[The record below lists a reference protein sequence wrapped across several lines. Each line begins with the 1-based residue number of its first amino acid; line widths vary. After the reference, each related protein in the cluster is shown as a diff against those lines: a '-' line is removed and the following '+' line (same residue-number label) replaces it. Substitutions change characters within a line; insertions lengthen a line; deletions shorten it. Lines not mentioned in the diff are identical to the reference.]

1 MAIETKQKKTK
12 ICCLDLDTDCL
23 NLLNKRFD
31 VYDGSLGKPID
42 VSGKNY
48 RGLNLLLNYEL
59 PRNIHEYEIFIEDM
73 IKSDK
78 IPYNKEEN
86 TRTEVFGS
94 EEYYFVS
101 THPQTVFDSCPFG
114 SSILNE
120 EIHKYRSR
128 PAIRIA
134 FQAPFQSLEYYFK
147 NIADHYS
154 GQSIVHNNYEHLG
167 EFCLSSIAGHEVKLC
182 DNDLSRTLF
191 EPFLDDLSYCQVYEH
206 PKKWGDEGK
215 WVKDEQFLP
224 LLMNKYGD
232 IVSYLWLDKKDIIL
246 VLPQAKRKRELL
258 QKVMQ
263 EFVFKYFS
271 AYFPEVE
278 ESLWLNQPTYYLPN
292 QEDLLKEKENLTAKY
307 NESLTALDK
316 RIEMNNSKYSF
327 LHKLLTATGDELVE
341 ACIKYFKWL
350 GFKNIIDKD
359 KELDKDFNEEDVQ
372 IETEDKGLLLVEIKG
387 IHGTSTDAQCS
398 QIFKNVFRRREE
410 RQRFD
415 VFGLYIV
422 NNERG
427 VEPLSRTIPPFNQQQ
442 IKDAINEKRGL
453 CYTWQLFNLYFEIE
467 DGIITKQEAQNMLF
481 NKGLLDFAPKV
492 NEVAVPYKYY
502 KQHTIVCLKISKVSI
517 NVGDFFFYQETG
529 RWKKVKILT
538 IKDGDKEF
546 QTVSDGSYGF
556 ELEYRCPNNK
566 MLYIK
571 Q

>member
-1 MAIETKQKKTK
+1 MAIETKRKKTK

>member
-1 MAIETKQKKTK
+1 MAIETKRRKTK

-86 TRTEVFGS
+86 TRTEVFG
-94 EEYYFVS
+94 YFVS
-101 THPQTVFDSCPFG
+101 TPPQTVFDPCPFG

-120 EIHKYRSR
+120 KMHQFRTR

-134 FQAPFQSLEYYFK
+134 FQAPFQSIEYFYK

-154 GQSIVHNNYEHLG
+154 GQSVVHNNYEHLG
-167 EFCLSSIAGHEVKLC
+167 EFCLFSIAGLEVKLC
-182 DNDLSRTLF
+182 NNDLSRTLF
-191 EPFLDDLSYCQVYEH
+191 ESFLDDVSYCQVYKH
-206 PKKWGDEGK
+206 PTKFDNNRTI
-215 WVKDEQFLP
+215 VKDDKFIP
-224 LLMNKYGD
+224 LLINKSSG
-232 IVSYLWLDKKDIIL
+232 IVSYLWFDENDIVL
-246 VLPQAKRKRELL
+246 VLPQTKKKCELL

-263 EFVFKYFS
+263 DFLFKYFS
-271 AYFPEVE
+271 KYFPEVE
-278 ESLWLNQPTYYLPN
+278 ESSWLNTPTYYLPN
-292 QEDLLKEKENLTAKY
+292 QKELLKEKENLTAKY

-341 ACIKYFKWL
+341 VCIKYFKWL

-387 IHGTSTDAQCS
+387 INGTSTDAQCS

-410 RQRFD
+410 QQRFD

-467 DGIITKQEAQNMLF
+467 DGIITKQEAQSMLF

-492 NEVAVPYKYY
+492 NEVAVPHKYY

-517 NVGDFFFYQETG
+517 NVGDYFFYQETG

>member
-1 MAIETKQKKTK
+1 MAIETKRKKTK

-467 DGIITKQEAQNMLF
+467 DGIITKHEAQNMLF

>member
-1 MAIETKQKKTK
+1 
-12 ICCLDLDTDCL
+12 
-23 NLLNKRFD
+23 
-31 VYDGSLGKPID
+31 
-42 VSGKNY
+42 
-48 RGLNLLLNYEL
+48 
-59 PRNIHEYEIFIEDM
+59 
-73 IKSDK
+73 
-78 IPYNKEEN
+78 
-86 TRTEVFGS
+86 
-94 EEYYFVS
+94 
-101 THPQTVFDSCPFG
+101 
-114 SSILNE
+114 
-120 EIHKYRSR
+120 
-128 PAIRIA
+128 
-134 FQAPFQSLEYYFK
+134 
-147 NIADHYS
+147 
-154 GQSIVHNNYEHLG
+154 
-167 EFCLSSIAGHEVKLC
+167 
-182 DNDLSRTLF
+182 
-191 EPFLDDLSYCQVYEH
+191 
-206 PKKWGDEGK
+206 
-215 WVKDEQFLP
+215 
-224 LLMNKYGD
+224 MNKYGD